1 MFFPFFMS
9 NFMQIFI
16 INNDIINNQS
26 IEDECT
32 LSWGHNMVKD
42 MCYLFCNC
50 FNYNPIK
57 DITQAY
63 PSKICNLLWFINFLD
78 QNNVRLIKR
87 SNYISLI
94 QDIEISRDDIKP
106 Y

>member
-1 MFFPFFMS
+1 MFFPFVMS
-9 NFMQIFI
+9 NFMQTF
-16 INNDIINNQS
+16 IINNQS

-50 FNYNPIK
+50 FSYTPIN

-63 PSKICNLLWFINFLD
+63 PSKIRNPLWFMNFLD
-78 QNNVRLIKR
+78 QNNVRLIKT

-94 QDIEISRDDIKP
+94 QYIEISRDDNKP
-106 Y
+106 YWA